1 MLMAFA
7 TDRTGIATG
16 YSSKFLKNPEYY
28 SRNFLVGLGPH
39 SNPLFLFKGKNDKE
53 ILIIYPNLVYIW
65 PDILTQIRKEL
76 VFKANFAF
84 LANKMLDQIISKE
97 KGKELIFVGIHARR
111 GDRIQV
117 WKQRKVGKETL
128 NR

>member
-39 SNPLFLFKGKNDKE
+39 SNPLFLFKGENDKE
-53 ILIIYPNLVYIW
+53 ILITYPNLVCPLADQY
-65 PDILTQIRKEL
+65 D
-76 VFKANFAF
+76 VFVDWEFFFYVHGFN
-84 LANKMLDQIISKE
+84 
-97 KGKELIFVGIHARR
+97 
-111 GDRIQV
+111 
-117 WKQRKVGKETL
+117 
-128 NR
+128 